1 MAMSR
6 ERKLSPGGLS
16 VIVKLDGLKPVSGI
30 DQRRSAGKKRESLPA
45 SGRRESSECQDV
57 PCGVDVRGGM
67 VQRPSLHPGPQLVT
81 RLKAR

>member
-6 ERKLSPGGLS
+6 ERKLSPGGLC

-45 SGRRESSECQDV
+45 SGRRESSECQNV
-57 PCGVDVRGGM
+57 PCGVDVRGGV
-67 VQRPSLHPGPQLVT
+67 VQR
-81 RLKAR
+81 ARAPTAPC